1 MLKFIYYTIIN
12 LAYYNKEREVEHSR
26 LMEVAAARGAKEIGD
41 AITSVYLAMVGLKIV
56 ENDMDTVPWYIP
68 LSRTQKNWIKRVKE
82 YGYKVGLPF

>member
-26 LMEVAAARGAKEIGD
+26 LMEVAAARGVKGTQD
-41 AITSVYLAMVGLKIV
+41 AVTSVFLAKVGLKIV

-68 LSRTQKNWIKRVKE
+68 LSRTQRRWIKTVSK